1 MLEKKDIVDLA
12 SWKMPFGRYQNTTL
26 IDLPEEY
33 LLWFIKNGWPDGR
46 LGYLMQVCLEIK
58 IDGSE
63 GVVKTLKSKLSQA
76 PE

>member
-1 MLEKKDIVDLA
+1 MLTKQDIVDLA
-12 SWKMPFGRYQNTTL
+12 SWAMPFGRYKNTLL

-33 LLWFIKNGWPDGR
+33 LLWFTKNGWPEGR

-63 GVVKTLKSKLSQA
+63 SVVKALKSKHSTEA
-76 PE
+76 